1 MDILQSGLFEHHM
14 QRHDLLEET
23 CPAKFAACYEFE
35 SSKRMF
41 KTKPEFEE
49 ENNEDEGASQ
59 VDHPRIFPLKDTGF
73 IILRRK
79 AKVIQFLRCNVMQD
93 EVIFTE
99 NS

>member
-1 MDILQSGLFEHHM
+1 
-14 QRHDLLEET
+14 
-23 CPAKFAACYEFE
+23 
-35 SSKRMF
+35 MF

-49 ENNEDEGASQ
+49 ENNEDEGASR
-59 VDHPRIFPLKDTGF
+59 VNRPRIFSLKDTGF
-73 IILRRK
+73 IILRRT